1 MKDKKNRKWIWLAL
15 DTDTKEVIGAHI
27 GKRDSEAAKKLWASL
42 PPIYRQCAVIYTDYW
57 DAYNVFPCK
66 RHKALH
72 LAVGDGYTVGKHT
85 GLTNHIERLNNT
97 FRQRIGRIVRNTLS
111 FSKNIDN
118 HIGAIWN
125 FIHCYN
131 KNLFIT

>member
-1 MKDKKNRKWIWLAL
+1 MWSFVGKKINRKWIWLAL
-15 DTDTKEVIGAHI
+15 DTDTKEVVGATIGR
-27 GKRDSEAAKKLWASL
+27 RDSEAAKKLWSSL
-42 PPIYRQCAVIYTDYW
+42 PPVYRQCAVVYTDYW

-66 RHKALH
+66 RHKAI
-72 LAVGDGYTVGKHT
+72 GKHT

-111 FSKNIDN
+111 FSKNAEN

-125 FIHCYN
+125 FIHHYN
-131 KNLFIT
+131 NNLYIP